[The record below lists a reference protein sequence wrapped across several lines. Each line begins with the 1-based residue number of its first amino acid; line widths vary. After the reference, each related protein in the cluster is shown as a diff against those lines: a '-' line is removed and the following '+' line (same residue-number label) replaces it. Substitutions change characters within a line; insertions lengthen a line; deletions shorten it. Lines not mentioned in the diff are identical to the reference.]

1 MRTHS
6 FDVDLA
12 TKYGVP
18 AAILLRHIM
27 FWCEKNRANGEHLH
41 DGKYWTYTSRK
52 ALREMFP
59 YLGDKQI
66 RNATDKLVEE
76 GLLEVGNYNDL
87 PYDRT
92 LWYSVTNKAFEVYY
106 GPSPQLAKYRL
117 KPADADGTICPNDN
131 SHLPKGQTN
140 TRYNPDIYNT
150 PSIILTDNTSPKGDA
165 QSDDLFSAFWKA
177 YPRKTAKPAAERAFR
192 KAHISDLTALLA
204 DIERRKRTEDWQK
217 DKGKYI
223 PHPATYLNQR
233 RWEDD
238 DCPPEGDGHSAAAD
252 PPAGHFRFYGVEE
265 ES

>member
-1 MRTHS
+1 MRFHV
-6 FDVDLA
+6 FDV
-12 TKYGVP
+12 GVAVKHGVHA
-18 AAILLRHIM
+18 AAILQHLL
-27 FWCEKNRANGEHLH
+27 FWCEKNKADGRHEH

-52 ALREMFP
+52 ALREHFP
-59 YLGDKQI
+59 YMTDSQI
-66 RNATDKLVEE
+66 RTATQRLIDGGLVET
-76 GLLEVGNYNDL
+76 GNFNEK
-87 PYDRT
+87 PFDRT
-92 LWYSVTNKAFEVYY
+92 LWYCVTDKAMSEHY
-106 GPSPQLAKYRL
+106 G
-117 KPADADGTICPNDN
+117 D
-131 SHLPKGQTN
+131 SHLSNIADPFAKN
-140 TRYNPDIYNT
+140 RKPIPDINPDNIYNT

-252 PPAGHFRFYGVEE
+252 PPAGHFRFYGFEE